1 MPHTMKKQKCIILIN
16 TDRIDFLDKEIIDSI
31 NSSCDIQY
39 FYLPEIKRKKVPLF
53 YKNGTIELSEL
64 LNFYNN
70 TPSSENLIIKTSGK
84 DKTDFIFSLNADF
97 DSAIT
102 EKIPVIYI
110 DRSEATGSPLTVKE
124 FIRNES
130 FIDIRLTLCYKRNSY
145 SLSESKL
152 KIDRCFF
159 QKNFSFLRQVLPG
172 ITIQALDL
180 FEKSRS
186 KIKNFPVI
194 DDYLVERGAD
204 SIRSALILCYLL
216 MPFRLFKKVVDF
228 LCYWEQWHI
237 GIVEDSIDRIISSGF
252 KIDKIR
258 WLPAVKKNQFI
269 ADPFGIKYNSRLYIF
284 AELWDSENPVGKIVW
299 GDETDSFSRW
309 NTLFDHE
316 THLSYPFLL
325 SEKGKIFCI
334 PESAEQGDFTLYT
347 SEKFPDKWN
356 KGEVLFR
363 DFRMADASL
372 LKWENKYW
380 LFAAKAN
387 GDAAYE
393 LYIWF
398 SDKINGRW
406 KAHPMN
412 PVKRDITSSRPAGP
426 PFIYKKTIYR
436 PGQDCSDSYG
446 SRIVMNRVTVLSE
459 TDFREDTAGILKG
472 PDKSPYPDGMHTFS
486 VIDDV
491 IVVDAKRKMF
501 TLFNYRILKYKLKR
515 VLSRVFP

>member
-1 MPHTMKKQKCIILIN
+1 MPLKMKKQKCIILIN
-16 TDRIDFLDKEIIDSI
+16 KDRIDVIEKDIIDAI
-31 NSSCDIQY
+31 NSFCDIQC
-39 FYLPEIKRKKVPLF
+39 FYLPERKRKVIPFF
-53 YKNGTIELSEL
+53 YKKWTIEPDDLLKSYSRIPLSKEL
-64 LNFYNN
+64 M
-70 TPSSENLIIKTSGK
+70 IKTSRK
-84 DKTDFIFSLNADF
+84 DKTDFIFSFNADF
-97 DSAIT
+97 NRTIT
-102 EKIPVIYI
+102 EKVPVIYI
-110 DRSEATGSPLTVKE
+110 DRAVITGLPLTVKE
-124 FIRNES
+124 FIRDES
-130 FIDIRLTLCYKRNSY
+130 FINIRIALCYKQTSY
-145 SLSESKL
+145 LLSESKL

-159 QKNFSFLRQVLPG
+159 RKNFLFMQQALPE
-172 ITIQALDL
+172 ICIQAVDL
-180 FEKSRS
+180 FSKNLTKMKS
-186 KIKNFPVI
+186 FPVI
-194 DDYLVERGAD
+194 TGSRHN
-204 SIRSALILCYLL
+204 RSGGVINFDLIVSYLL
-216 MPFRLFKKVVDF
+216 MPLRLFKKIVDF
-228 LCYWEQWHI
+228 FCYWEQWHI
-237 GIVEDSIDRIISSGF
+237 GIVEDDIEKIISSDF
-252 KIDKIR
+252 KIDRVR
-258 WLPAVKKNQFI
+258 WLPAVKKHQFV

-299 GDETDSFSRW
+299 GQESDSFSKW
-309 NTLFDHE
+309 NTLFEHE
-316 THLSYPFLL
+316 THLSYPFLI

-356 KGEVLFR
+356 KGKVLFK